1 MCAARTILQHSN
13 KKFKQR
19 LQYEEQIAT
28 INEMVSKNTEISTD
42 HSYMQSKKGDHSKYS
57 GWNVLVRNV
66 NRKIYL
72 SHIEQVLKMREEFEN
87 RLEMYPE
94 DIDEEEDDV
103 LDDDKN
109 LAATL
114 PTQETM
120 QVKPKKGYVWK
131 PSKKPPPRSTMI
143 TSIIFLVFVFI
154 LTILGFFII
163 IGGYDY
169 FCITSLESPRFKRW
183 FRVNGTC
190 PNSTWINLNYI

>member
-28 INEMVSKNTEISTD
+28 INEMVSNNTKISTD
-42 HSYMQSKKGDHSKYS
+42 HSYMQSKKGTHTKYS

-66 NRKIYL
+66 NRQIYL

-87 RLEMYPE
+87 RIEMYPE
-94 DIDEEEDDV
+94 DIDEEDDDV
-103 LDDDKN
+103 LEDDKN
-109 LAATL
+109 LATL
-114 PTQETM
+114 PPQE
-120 QVKPKKGYVWK
+120 KPKKGYVWK
-131 PSKKPPPRSTMI
+131 PSKKPPPKSTMI
-143 TSIIFLVFVFI
+143 TSVIFLVIVFI

-169 FCITSLESPRFKRW
+169 FCITSLESSRFKKW
-183 FRVNGTC
+183 FKVNGTC
-190 PNSTWINLNYI
+190 PNSTWINLNSL